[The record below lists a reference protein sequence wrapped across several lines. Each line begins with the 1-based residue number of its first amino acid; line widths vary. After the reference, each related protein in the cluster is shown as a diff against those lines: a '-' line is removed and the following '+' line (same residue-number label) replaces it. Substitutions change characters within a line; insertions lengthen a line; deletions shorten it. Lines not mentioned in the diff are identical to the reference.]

1 MNRFLTPLT
10 NAIIERNGTIDKYI
24 GDAIMAFWNAP
35 VDDSE
40 QESNACDAA
49 LEICRGRLRSTA
61 SSRRKRKPMAANTC
75 RYASISD

>member
-24 GDAIMAFWNAP
+24 GDA
-35 VDDSE
+35 S
-40 QESNACDAA
+40 
-49 LEICRGRLRSTA
+49 
-61 SSRRKRKPMAANTC
+61 KPMAANTC